1 MISLELV
8 IKIFLLVPAVIFFFY
23 SAVYLI
29 LLELNAQPNLSK
41 FFRNISL
48 ILAAGGAILTALYM
62 II

>member
-1 MISLELV
+1 MISPVLA
-8 IKIFLLVPAVIFFFY
+8 IKILLLVPSIIFFFY

-48 ILAAGGAILTALYM
+48 ILAAGGAILLTLYM